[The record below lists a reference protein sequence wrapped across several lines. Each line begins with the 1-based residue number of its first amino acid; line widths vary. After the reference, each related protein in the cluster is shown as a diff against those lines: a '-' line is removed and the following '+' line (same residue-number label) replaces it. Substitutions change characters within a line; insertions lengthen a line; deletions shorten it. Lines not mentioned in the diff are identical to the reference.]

1 MTAFEQ
7 AATQVQRLNPE
18 DLGKFREWFTEY
30 SWQQWDA
37 QIELDSKSGKL
48 KALAQKALAD
58 HAAGDTEQL

>member
-7 AATQVQRLNPE
+7 VATQVQQLNPE
-18 DLGKFREWFTEY
+18 DLVKFREWFTEY

-48 KALAQKALAD
+48 KAIAQKALAD
-58 HAAGDTEQL
+58 HAGGKTEQL

>member
-7 AATQVQRLNPE
+7 VATQVQQLNPE
-18 DLGKFREWFTEY
+18 DLVKFREWFTEY

-37 QIELDSKSGKL
+37 QIEQDSQSGKL

-58 HAAGDTEQL
+58 HATGNTEQL